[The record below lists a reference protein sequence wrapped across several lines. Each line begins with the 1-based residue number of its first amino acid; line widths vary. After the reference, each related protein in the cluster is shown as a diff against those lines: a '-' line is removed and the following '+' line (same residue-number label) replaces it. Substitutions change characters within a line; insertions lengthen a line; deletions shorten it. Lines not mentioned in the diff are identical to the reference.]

1 MVGAIKEATE
11 PRVPS
16 YKFEVIISRSV
27 GSSCSNSGTC
37 DAILVTNPVI
47 SHERG
52 KDRIVT
58 MTNGTH
64 PWSFGIKLFHN
75 V

>member
-1 MVGAIKEATE
+1 MIPTKNRDEVKC
-11 PRVPS
+11 PRN
-16 YKFEVIISRSV
+16 V

-52 KDRIVT
+52 KDRIVI

-64 PWSFGIKLFHN
+64 PWSFGYGGDRKTFEMMTSN
-75 V
+75 